1 MNDSR
6 QEQPKE
12 ESDLITSALD
22 RLEKLILSSAN
33 GMVDQI
39 KAVRT
44 EYEMSKKGALKA
56 DAVALLNGQGW
67 KKFSQSN
74 GEWTFMTDPNDVL
87 LKELEPLKDFIEE
100 LRKAGD
106 PGIVVDDHK
115 YRISK
120 GKFLNRFPVGK

>member
-12 ESDLITSALD
+12 GSDLVTSALD

-39 KAVRT
+39 KAVRA
-44 EYEMSKKGALKA
+44 EYEMSKRGALKP
-56 DAVALLNGQGW
+56 DAISLLNGLLW
-67 KKFSQSN
+67 KKFSQGN

-87 LKELEPLKDFIEE
+87 LHELEPLKEFVEE
-100 LRKAGD
+100 LRKVGD
-106 PGIVVDDHK
+106 PGIVVDG
-115 YRISK
+115 YRYRVSK
-120 GKFLNRFPVGK
+120 GKFLNRFATGK